1 MKHFFAAIL
10 LSISTLHYLSNAAET
25 DVVSKNNT
33 TNETNNSTINGTKV
47 SEGLKY
53 QNIIDEYKK
62 YLLTLDQ
69 KTRDEV
75 IRFRKTMIEINQKKK
90 DLYKSLSQEAQLYLE
105 KEKEYKKKLPINQKK
120 QINIQE

>member
-1 MKHFFAAIL
+1 MKHFIAAIL
-10 LSISTLHYLSNAAET
+10 LSISTLHYFSNAAET
-25 DVVSKNNT
+25 GIVSKDKI
-33 TNETNNSTINGTKV
+33 TNETIGVKV
-47 SEGLKY
+47 SEGSKY

-62 YLLTLDQ
+62 YLLSLDQ
-69 KTRDEV
+69 KTRDEI

>member
-10 LSISTLHYLSNAAET
+10 LSISTFQYFSHASDT
-25 DVVSKNNT
+25 DVVSKDKI
-33 TNETNNSTINGTKV
+33 TNETKDSQITGKKP
-47 SEGLKY
+47 SEGSKY
-53 QNIIDEYKK
+53 KNIIDEYKQ
-62 YLLTLDQ
+62 YLLTVDQ
-69 KTRDEV
+69 KTRDEI
-75 IRFRKTMIEINQKKK
+75 IRFRKTMIEINKKKK

>member
-10 LSISTLHYLSNAAET
+10 LSISTLHYFANAAAS
-25 DVVSKNNT
+25 DVASQDKI
-33 TNETNNSTINGTKV
+33 TNEANDSKINGAKV
-47 SEGLKY
+47 SEASKY
-53 QNIIDEYKK
+53 QNTIDEYKK

-69 KTRDEV
+69 KTRDEI
-75 IRFRKTMIEINQKKK
+75 IRFRKTMIEINKKKK